1 MEANVFIFLCSVFC
15 LFLFLVHIIFQVVV
29 FLKTNSSNRILFR
42 KRATK
47 SHTSA
52 VRNTAVP
59 S

>member
-1 MEANVFIFLCSVFC
+1 MFIFLCSVFC